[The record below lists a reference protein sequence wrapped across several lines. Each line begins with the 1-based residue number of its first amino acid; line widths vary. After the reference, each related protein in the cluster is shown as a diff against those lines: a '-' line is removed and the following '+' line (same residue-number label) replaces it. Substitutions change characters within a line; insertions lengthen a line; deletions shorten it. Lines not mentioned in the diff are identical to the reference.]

1 MAQAA
6 KKTAKLGSE
15 GITWDLGDLYK
26 GLDDPRIERDR
37 KSLLKRAEKYE
48 RTYRGKIN
56 SKGITAKR
64 LLEAVKE
71 LEAISEKTGKL
82 LSFAYLTFA
91 ADTSKPEHGAFL
103 QSAQEWATGLRKH
116 LIFFELEWME
126 VPEKKA
132 RELLKSPAL
141 EKYKHFLELERR
153 YKPHRLTEPEEKIM
167 DEKSNTGSRAFKRLF
182 DEVLNNIKFKVK
194 IGKKTHDLSEKH
206 DVDPYLVKAVIKAE
220 SNFDPGAVSPKNAQG
235 IMQLI
240 PATASDYGVD
250 DPFDAK
256 ENMEGGVEYLSDLL
270 NYFEGDLRLSLAA
283 YNAGKGAVIKH
294 GFTIPPYP
302 ETTEYISRVLGYY
315 KILKSGK
322 YASKNSLAFK
332 K

>member
-1 MAQAA
+1 MRNLYISHLLVLFLILFLPETVLGNEAPDNDRQEESAQTAEDSQNEILA
-6 KKTAKLGSE
+6 IEVSSSDLGLNVLGTITNGDRKKVLLKNPVTGELGSFYE
-15 GITWDLGDLYK
+15 GDRIDIVSSETVKVVEISKCIIL
-26 GLDDPRIERDR
+26 IER
-37 KSLLKRAEKYE
+37 SGSYE
-48 RTYRGKIN
+48 TMECNNKMPTVVFNGP
-56 SKGITAKR
+56 GA
-64 LLEAVKE
+64 
-71 LEAISEKTGKL
+71 
-82 LSFAYLTFA
+82 LS
-91 ADTSKPEHGAFL
+91 
-103 QSAQEWATGLRKH
+103 
-116 LIFFELEWME
+116 
-126 VPEKKA
+126 
-132 RELLKSPAL
+132 
-141 EKYKHFLELERR
+141 KYKIVKRGAYQKGALSHKFVTD
-153 YKPHRLTEPEEKIM
+153 Y
-167 DEKSNTGSRAFKRLF
+167 DE
-182 DEVLNNIKFKVK
+182 DIIEV
-194 IGKKTHDLSEKH
+194 SEKH

-240 PATASDYGVD
+240 PETASDYGVG

-270 NYFEGDLRLSLAA
+270 SYFEGDLRLSLAA

-322 YASKNSLAFK
+322 YASKNSIAFK